1 MRKKLFYAIILIGAI
16 SNAIILTN
24 MGTPLLLIAGMTVL
38 YIAIFMGA
46 IYLLE
51 PRLVKME
58 RDQNVKAFTFLRELI
73 DAKKATVTL
82 RDGTVYYNVTFGGYE
97 QKRDA
102 TTIILQVHTV
112 KTKKEPSKITEHA
125 VKLVNIQS
133 VKKVQ

>member
-1 MRKKLFYAIILIGAI
+1 MRKKLFYTIIIVGAI
-16 SNAIILTN
+16 SNAIILSN
-24 MGTPLLLIAGMTVL
+24 MDTPLVLIVGMTVL

-46 IYLLE
+46 IYLIE

-58 RDQNVKAFTFLRELI
+58 REQNVRAYPFLRELM

-82 RDGTVYYNVTFGGYE
+82 RDGTVYYNTTFGGYE
-97 QKRDA
+97 QNRDA

-112 KTKKEPSKITEHA
+112 KTKKEPLKITEHA